1 MLLVVILQ
9 LSILAIIL
17 AVHNVPNG
25 PKAIV
30 FIHGIL
36 GNYQEGSDIQKWV
49 EEVSQSI
56 P

>member
-1 MLLVVILQ
+1 MFLVVLLQ
-9 LSILAIIL
+9 VFTLSFLLAANL
-17 AVHNVPNG
+17 KLSPG

-49 EEVSQSI
+49 AEVSNG
-56 P
+56 